1 MRLCDQARSR
11 RLQTRIL
18 RATFMIKK
26 NASQLPVVVKTPA
39 HCDFTRYL
47 SSLGHVDTDELT
59 FDIPSKKIVNTVISR
74 DICQAVP
81 DGLAFFFTV
90 KLHYL

>member
-11 RLQTRIL
+11 RLQTRNL
-18 RATFMIKK
+18 RATFKIKK
-26 NASQLPVVVKTPA
+26 KCKPVAGFVVKNPA

-47 SSLGHVDTDELT
+47 SSLGHVGTDELT

-81 DGLAFFFTV
+81 DGLAFF
-90 KLHYL
+90 LL

>member
-11 RLQTRIL
+11 RLQRRIL

-26 NASQLPVVVKTPA
+26 KIASQLPVVVKTPA

-47 SSLGHVDTDELT
+47 SSLGHVGTDELT
-59 FDIPSKKIVNTVISR
+59 FDIPSKKIVNTVI
-74 DICQAVP
+74 
-81 DGLAFFFTV
+81 
-90 KLHYL
+90 

>member
-1 MRLCDQARSR
+1 
-11 RLQTRIL
+11 
-18 RATFMIKK
+18 MIKK
-26 NASQLPVVVKTPA
+26 NASQLPVFVVKTPVT
-39 HCDFTRYL
+39 HCVFTRFL
-47 SSLGHVDTDELT
+47 SSLGGHVDTDELT